1 MWRKLAA
8 VPPFGWMTGARRM
21 PIVGGVRAA
30 LATAAGK
37 RRVIGVVLLLAILL
51 PFAAFNRLPKLDTV
65 RADLQAALAPTAE
78 CFQGFCVEAEPQS
91 SFLTRWWRFSL
102 TYLQLVA
109 MGMAFAFLAGG
120 IAEAFLAPP
129 DGSRREASGPL
140 GRILKGLGLGP
151 MVNLCSACIVPV
163 SSAVRRRG
171 LGIEG
176 ALALVHGSA
185 TLNVPSLMMIAV
197 VFSPLLGASRVL
209 LGLTAAFLL
218 GPLVARVAGRS
229 PEPEVRDLT
238 PPAATEPDGG
248 WAGELRDGL
257 WRWGQATGRLV
268 VRMGPIMMIAGFA
281 SGAAIQFL
289 QPETVDA
296 FLGDSVGGIAVAAT
310 LGVLI
315 NVPLLFEIPLVAL
328 LLLLGAGSGPAAAL
342 LFAAAAGG
350 PITFWGLSRTLRWRG
365 TGTYALGTWAIA
377 MAGGLAVLGASRLLP
392 QEASALRIP
401 AAASTAHVERTAP
414 DPAVVGDTPIRFTEV
429 AAAAG
434 VGADRFFAS
443 STHSLGV
450 NWIDVDAD
458 GWPDLFAVGGDPGYP
473 PRLYRNLGDGRFE
486 AAHHLIPELPAYEM
500 SGSVFA
506 DYDNDGD
513 PDIYVYTDNV
523 EWSLHGDNLP
533 DGPPNLLLRNLLVEN
548 GGRVPSRRPL
558 FVEAAAAAGV
568 DDLAATP
575 YGPLPGHRSKAASW
589 LDYDRDGCVDL
600 YVSHLVI
607 NSAGTAATRDRLYR
621 NGCDGSFTDATT
633 AAGLYRG
640 ATAWRGAFLVLGAH
654 LDADLWPDLYVV
666 NVSGDNANR
675 SSHVDQVFRNAE
687 GSFTQVFRDW
697 YWIGDDAQAGM
708 GIDVA
713 DVDGNGTWDLY
724 MSDLRSGGTP
734 LEDEPWGNVLY
745 LGHPRGSYADNSAE
759 RAGVAGDD
767 SWGVNFF
774 DADHDG
780 DEDLFVA
787 TMAGSRIDLFFSNDG
802 DGTFR
807 NVARQA
813 GVRVPDGRGSA
824 IADYDRDGDVDVA
837 VVNQEGTLQ
846 LFRND
851 TDLQGAALQLD
862 LVGTHSNRSA
872 IGTVIKVHAGDSVL
886 MRQVKGG
893 SSGHSQNSLAVHFG
907 MGSAGH
913 ADTVEVFWPA
923 GGVVRW
929 HGQPAGQRLRLVE
942 GSACF
947 GLPAGSR
954 CRETAAERLRPG
966 ER

>member
-1 MWRKLAA
+1 
-8 VPPFGWMTGARRM
+8 
-21 PIVGGVRAA
+21 
-30 LATAAGK
+30 
-37 RRVIGVVLLLAILL
+37 
-51 PFAAFNRLPKLDTV
+51 
-65 RADLQAALAPTAE
+65 
-78 CFQGFCVEAEPQS
+78 
-91 SFLTRWWRFSL
+91 
-102 TYLQLVA
+102 
-109 MGMAFAFLAGG
+109 
-120 IAEAFLAPP
+120 
-129 DGSRREASGPL
+129 
-140 GRILKGLGLGP
+140 
-151 MVNLCSACIVPV
+151 
-163 SSAVRRRG
+163 
-171 LGIEG
+171 
-176 ALALVHGSA
+176 
-185 TLNVPSLMMIAV
+185 
-197 VFSPLLGASRVL
+197 
-209 LGLTAAFLL
+209 
-218 GPLVARVAGRS
+218 
-229 PEPEVRDLT
+229 
-238 PPAATEPDGG
+238 
-248 WAGELRDGL
+248 
-257 WRWGQATGRLV
+257 
-268 VRMGPIMMIAGFA
+268 
-281 SGAAIQFL
+281 
-289 QPETVDA
+289 
-296 FLGDSVGGIAVAAT
+296 
-310 LGVLI
+310 
-315 NVPLLFEIPLVAL
+315 
-328 LLLLGAGSGPAAAL
+328 
-342 LFAAAAGG
+342 
-350 PITFWGLSRTLRWRG
+350 
-365 TGTYALGTWAIA
+365 
-377 MAGGLAVLGASRLLP
+377 MAGGLAVLGCEPA
-392 QEASALRIP
+392 P
-401 AAASTAHVERTAP
+401 AAGGVSPAHSRRGIYVTHVERTAP

-523 EWSLHGDNLP
+523 EWSLHGDNVP

-575 YGPLPGHRSKAASW
+575 YGPLAGHRSKAASW

-607 NSAGTAATRDRLYR
+607 NSAGAAATRDRLYR

-724 MSDLRSGGTP
+724 ISDLKSGGTP

-759 RAGVAGDD
+759 SAPA
-767 SWGVNFF
+767 WQ
-774 DADHDG
+774 
-780 DEDLFVA
+780 A
-787 TMAGSRIDLFFSNDG
+787 TTPGASTSSTPTTTATRTCSSPPWP
-802 DGTFR
+802 
-807 NVARQA
+807 A
-813 GVRVPDGRGSA
+813 RGSTCSSPTTA
-824 IADYDRDGDVDVA
+824 TAPS
-837 VVNQEGTLQ
+837 GTSPA
-846 LFRND
+846 RPACASP
-851 TDLQGAALQLD
+851 TGAAA
-862 LVGTHSNRSA
+862 RSPTTTA
-872 IGTVIKVHAGDSVL
+872 TATSTW
-886 MRQVKGG
+886 RSSTRKGRC
-893 SSGHSQNSLAVHFG
+893 SS
-907 MGSAGH
+907 SATTPTCR
-913 ADTVEVFWPA
+913 ARRYSSIW
-923 GGVVRW
+923 
-929 HGQPAGQRLRLVE
+929 
-942 GSACF
+942 SART
-947 GLPAGSR
+947 A
-954 CRETAAERLRPG
+954 TAARSGR
-966 ER
+966 

>member
-1 MWRKLAA
+1 M
-8 VPPFGWMTGARRM
+8 
-21 PIVGGVRAA
+21 
-30 LATAAGK
+30 
-37 RRVIGVVLLLAILL
+37 
-51 PFAAFNRLPKLDTV
+51 
-65 RADLQAALAPTAE
+65 
-78 CFQGFCVEAEPQS
+78 
-91 SFLTRWWRFSL
+91 
-102 TYLQLVA
+102 
-109 MGMAFAFLAGG
+109 
-120 IAEAFLAPP
+120 
-129 DGSRREASGPL
+129 
-140 GRILKGLGLGP
+140 
-151 MVNLCSACIVPV
+151 
-163 SSAVRRRG
+163 RRRG

-185 TLNVPSLMMIAV
+185 TLNVPSLLMIAV

-209 LGLTAAFLL
+209 LGLSAAFLL
-218 GPLVARVAGRS
+218 GPLVARVAGDS
-229 PEPEVRDLT
+229 PEPEACDLT
-238 PPAATEPDGG
+238 PAAATEPDCG
-248 WAGELRDGL
+248 WTEELTQGL
-257 WRWGQATGRLV
+257 RRWARATGRMV
-268 VRMGPIMMIAGFA
+268 VRMGPIMVVAGFA
-281 SGAAIQFL
+281 SGAAIQIL
-289 QPETVDA
+289 QPQTVDA
-296 FLGDSVGGIAVAAT
+296 FLGDSLAGIAIAAT
-310 LGVLI
+310 IGVLI

-328 LLLLGAGSGPAAAL
+328 LLLLGAGDAPAATL

-350 PITFWGLSRTLRWRG
+350 PITFWGLTGALRWKG
-365 TGTYALGTWAIA
+365 IATYALGTWALG
-377 MAGGLAVLGASRLLP
+377 MAGGLAVHGASQFLP
-392 QEASALRIP
+392 QEALALRAAAPAAPVARAALDP
-401 AAASTAHVERTAP
+401 AAA
-414 DPAVVGDTPIRFTEV
+414 DTPIRFTEV
-429 AAAAG
+429 GAAAG
-434 VGADRFFAS
+434 VGADLFFSS

-458 GWPDLFAVGGDPGYP
+458 GWPDLFAVGGDPDYP
-473 PRLYRNLGDGRFE
+473 PRLYRNLGGGRFE
-486 AAHHLIPELPAYEM
+486 AAHHLIPKLPAYEM

-513 PDIYVYTDNV
+513 PDIYIYTDNV
-523 EWSLHGDNLP
+523 EWSLHGDNVP
-533 DGPPNLLLRNLLVEN
+533 DGPPNLLLRNLLVEH
-548 GGRVPSRRPL
+548 GGRIPSRRPL

-607 NSAGTAATRDRLYR
+607 NTAGTAATRDRLYR
-621 NGCDGSFTDATT
+621 NACDGTFTDATT
-633 AAGLYRG
+633 AAGLYQGVTAYRG
-640 ATAWRGAFLVLGAH
+640 ALLVLGAH

-666 NVSGDNANR
+666 NVAGDDANR
-675 SSHVDQVFRNAE
+675 SSHIDQIFRNSD
-687 GSFTQVFRDW
+687 GTFTQVFRDW
-697 YWIGDDAQAGM
+697 SWIGDDAQAGM

-724 MSDLRSGGTP
+724 ISDLNSGGTP

-745 LGHPRGSYADNSAE
+745 LTHPRGSFADNSAE
-759 RAGVAGDD
+759 RSGAAGDD
-767 SWGVNFF
+767 SWGVNFL

-807 NVARQA
+807 NVAHQA

-824 IADYDRDGDVDVA
+824 IADYDRDGDIDVA

-851 TDLQGAALQLD
+851 TDLLGAALQLD
-862 LVGTHSNRSA
+862 LVGTDSNRSA
-872 IGTVIKVHAGDSVL
+872 IGAVIKVHAGDSVL

-907 MGSAGH
+907 LGGATQ
-913 ADTVEVFWPA
+913 ADLVEVFWPA

-929 HGQPAGQRLRLVE
+929 HVQPAGQRLRLVE
-942 GSACF
+942 GSACS
-947 GLPAGSR
+947 GVPAGSR
-954 CRETAAERLRPG
+954 CRETAAERLRPA